1 MPFWNEWRLSGR
13 LGCGED
19 EMGMRNRKGTNN
31 SNGVIFCENYRAS
44 RSVRFANELLRTDKY
59 FLGNIEG
66 PEKQGIWSPQ
76 S

>member
-1 MPFWNEWRLSGR
+1 
-13 LGCGED
+13 
-19 EMGMRNRKGTNN
+19 MGMRNRKGTNN